1 MTNIFGKTLGRLLK
15 KRKITQKELC
25 GKLEISPGYLSD
37 LKKGRRIGTEEL
49 ISKIVEML
57 VLTREEELEI
67 WISWTYE
74 RGHKPTMDYLLKLQ
88 EENKK
93 LKKIFNE
100 INEY

>member
-1 MTNIFGKTLGRLLK
+1 MENIFGKTLGKLLK

-25 GKLEISPGYLSD
+25 IKIGISAGYLSD
-37 LKKGRRIGTEEL
+37 LKTGRRIGTEEL
-49 ISKIVEML
+49 VQSIVDTL
-57 VLTREEELEI
+57 LLSREEELDL

-74 RGHKPTMDYLLKLQ
+74 RGHKPTMEYLLKLQ

-100 INEY
+100 IDKY